1 MENGDAN
8 PHQLAVAALASRAG
22 GAGDPGSRRGSAAPR
37 RELRCPRLVPPSA
50 VSPAPAPRVHPL
62 AHVHRLRRRSGRAA
76 ARGRGAVRALAARS
90 HARMNPVQ
98 KSVALKRRGEALGFD
113 AVGVASLERSA
124 HADALGRWLAAG
136 YAGTMSYLHRQAEQR
151 KLPHRIM
158 PEATVA
164 VVTLT
169 GYFHGAADPRPAAR
183 DHGKVA
189 QYAWAAD
196 YHGVVGRRLE
206 RLASA
211 VRELVPDSRTRCYV
225 DAGPVPER
233 ELAQRAGLGWIG
245 KNTML
250 IHPQLGSFTFI
261 GVILTDA
268 ALAPDA
274 PFQADR
280 CGTCTRCLEACPT
293 AAFPDS
299 RVLDSRR
306 CISYLTIE
314 HRGGFTGTEQGM
326 VGDWLVGGDVCQDV
340 CPWNGRFPTPTT
352 HPALAPRP
360 GLPAPYPDM
369 PLRIAPEE
377 FSPRFPD
384 TGFER
389 AGSH

>member
-1 MENGDAN
+1 MWIETGDAT
-8 PHQLAVAALASRAG
+8 PRQLAVAVPASRAG
-22 GAGDPGSRRGSAAPR
+22 GAGDPAPGGGSAWRGRGLPSR
-37 RELRCPRLVPPSA
+37 GLVPPSA

-113 AVGVASLERSA
+113 AVGVASLERNA
-124 HADALGRWLAAG
+124 HADELDRWLAAG

-169 GYFHGAADPRPAAR
+169 TYFHGSADPGPAAR
-183 DHGKVA
+183 NHGKVA
-189 QYAWAAD
+189 QYARTAD
-196 YHGVVGRRLE
+196 YHRVVGRRLE

-211 VRELVPDSRTRCYV
+211 VRELAPDSRTRCYV

-245 KNTML
+245 KNTIV
-250 IHPQLGSFTFI
+250 IHPRLGSFTFI

-268 ALAPDA
+268 AVAPDA
-274 PFQADR
+274 PFEADR

-293 AAFPDS
+293 AAF
-299 RVLDSRR
+299 
-306 CISYLTIE
+306 
-314 HRGGFTGTEQGM
+314 
-326 VGDWLVGGDVCQDV
+326 
-340 CPWNGRFPTPTT
+340 
-352 HPALAPRP
+352 
-360 GLPAPYPDM
+360 
-369 PLRIAPEE
+369 
-377 FSPRFPD
+377 
-384 TGFER
+384 
-389 AGSH
+389 

>member
-1 MENGDAN
+1 
-8 PHQLAVAALASRAG
+8 
-22 GAGDPGSRRGSAAPR
+22 
-37 RELRCPRLVPPSA
+37 
-50 VSPAPAPRVHPL
+50 
-62 AHVHRLRRRSGRAA
+62 
-76 ARGRGAVRALAARS
+76 
-90 HARMNPVQ
+90 MNPVRN
-98 KSVALKRRGEALGFD
+98 SVAVKRRGEALGFD
-113 AVGVASLERSA
+113 AIGVASLERNA
-124 HADALGRWLAAG
+124 HADALDRWLAAG

-169 GYFHGAADPRPAAR
+169 SYFHGAADPRPAAR

-211 VRELVPDSRTRCYV
+211 VRELVPDSRTRCYL

-250 IHPQLGSFTFI
+250 IHPKLGSFTFI

-274 PFQADR
+274 PFEADR

-293 AAFPDS
+293 AAFPDP

-326 VGDWLVGGDVCQDV
+326 VGDWLFGCDVCQDV
-340 CPWNGRFPTPTT
+340 CPWNVRFATPTT
-352 HPALAPRP
+352 DPELAPRP
-360 GLPAPYPDM
+360 ELSAPELDTL
-369 PLRIAPEE
+369 LRMEPEE
-377 FSPRFPD
+377 FDRRFGD
-384 TGFER
+384 TAFER
-389 AGSH
+389 AGSDGMRRNAAAVSTNRR